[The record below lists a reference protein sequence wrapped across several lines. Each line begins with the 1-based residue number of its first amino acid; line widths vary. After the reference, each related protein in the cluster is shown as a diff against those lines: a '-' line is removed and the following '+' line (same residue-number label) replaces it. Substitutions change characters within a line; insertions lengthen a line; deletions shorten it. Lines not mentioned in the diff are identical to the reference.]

1 MAMDDGN
8 LTQADLSYAGDQSM
22 YQFGGINV
30 RLHRSIYS
38 LRVVIAILTAVE
50 DTTYLQDAFDEIND
64 AEMDKVYGD
73 ELITNH
79 RLKKIKPIYV
89 NYAKTAKRVD
99 VRRLKDNLWKT
110 LKTEPVRILSAV
122 FLYCQREPFINIIE
136 KK

>member
-1 MAMDDGN
+1 MLEIKVCNN
-8 LTQADLSYAGDQSM
+8 LEAWIY
-22 YQFGGINV
+22 GIIV
-30 RLHRSIYS
+30 LLTHYG
-38 LRVVIAILTAVE
+38 LIAILTAVE
-50 DTTYLQDAFDEIND
+50 DTTFLQDAFDEIND

-110 LKTEPVRILSAV
+110 LKTEPVRTSSVGAYSISRTIH
-122 FLYCQREPFINIIE
+122 LYYFVIG
-136 KK
+136 

>member
-1 MAMDDGN
+1 MLEIKVSNN
-8 LTQADLSYAGDQSM
+8 LETW
-22 YQFGGINV
+22 
-30 RLHRSIYS
+30 IYCIIV
-38 LRVVIAILTAVE
+38 LLTHYGLIAILTAVE
-50 DTTYLQDAFDEIND
+50 DTTFLQDAFDEIND

-110 LKTEPVRILSAV
+110 LKTEPVRISSVGAYSISRTIH
-122 FLYCQREPFINIIE
+122 LYHFMTG
-136 KK
+136 